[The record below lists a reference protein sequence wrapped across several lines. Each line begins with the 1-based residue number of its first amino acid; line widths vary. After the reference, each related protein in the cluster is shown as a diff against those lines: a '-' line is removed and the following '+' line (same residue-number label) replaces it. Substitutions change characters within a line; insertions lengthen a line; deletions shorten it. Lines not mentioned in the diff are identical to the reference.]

1 MTDPL
6 DALILSFAATQ
17 WKKVAMIISQTVE
30 AGAQD
35 PANAAAIGT
44 RIERL
49 VNEGRLEAAGDVRLW
64 RASEV
69 RLPHR
74 RPDSA

>member
-1 MTDPL
+1 
-6 DALILSFAATQ
+6 
-17 WKKVAMIISQTVE
+17 MIIAETLE

-35 PANAAAIGT
+35 PANAAVIGT

-49 VNEGRLEAAGDVRLW
+49 VNEGQLEAAGDVRLW

-69 RLPHR
+69 RLPR
-74 RPDSA
+74 CRQP